1 MARTSTT
8 RTPRTKAAT
17 GKSGT
22 PSAPSA
28 RKPAAPASKP
38 APAAE
43 APAQAPAPVEAT
55 VVAPARPVVAGPVL
69 RKKDLVDRVVAR
81 SGLKKKDVKPAVEAL
96 LEELGLAVSRGE
108 ELNLPPFGKL
118 KVTREKETANARVL
132 NCRIR
137 QPRSAMSPN
146 DPLAKPAD

>member
-1 MARTSTT
+1 
-8 RTPRTKAAT
+8 
-17 GKSGT
+17 
-22 PSAPSA
+22 
-28 RKPAAPASKP
+28 
-38 APAAE
+38 
-43 APAQAPAPVEAT
+43 VEAT
-55 VVAPARPVVAGPVL
+55 VVAAARPVVAGPVL
-69 RKKDLVDRVVAR
+69 RKQDLVDRVVAR

>member
-1 MARTSTT
+1 M
-8 RTPRTKAAT
+8 T
-17 GKSGT
+17 GKPGASAG
-22 PSAPSA
+22 PSPA
-28 RKPAAPASKP
+28 RKSAAAASGKAPP
-38 APAAE
+38 APQEASAAE
-43 APAQAPAPVEAT
+43 APAPAPAPVEAT

-81 SGLKKKDVKPAVEAL
+81 SGVKKKDVKPAVEAL

-118 KVTREKETANARVL
+118 RVTREKETANARVL

-137 QPRSAMSPN
+137 QPRSAMSPK